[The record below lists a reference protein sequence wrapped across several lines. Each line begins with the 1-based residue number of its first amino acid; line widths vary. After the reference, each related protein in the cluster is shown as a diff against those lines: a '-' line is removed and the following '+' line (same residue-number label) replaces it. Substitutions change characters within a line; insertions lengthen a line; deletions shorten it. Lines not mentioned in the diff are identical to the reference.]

1 MQKNLT
7 YPSKKVVCRAIQ
19 VALMGLLCA
28 GFSGC
33 ATLSEGECKTAD
45 WHEIGR
51 KDGAKG
57 YTRAR
62 LHKHYKA
69 CSEYNVKPQDDPYY
83 AGRKAGLQQYCT
95 PSKGFDEGREGNRY
109 RSVCPA
115 ELEQEFLAA
124 FSKGEMIHEIDMDI
138 DAVERDISR
147 KEQLLSDDDTSSK
160 ERLELHREL
169 RELYEQLRELNRDLF
184 RLERLYLLDL

>member
-1 MQKNLT
+1 MQKANT
-7 YPSKKVVCRAIQ
+7 CSKKTLLHRITQA
-19 VALMGLLCA
+19 ALVGLLCA
-28 GFSGC
+28 GFYGC

-51 KDGAKG
+51 KDGSKG

-62 LHKHYKA
+62 LHKHYEA

-95 PSKGFDEGREGNRY
+95 PRKGFDEGREGNRY

-160 ERLELHREL
+160 ERLELHGEL
-169 RELYEQLRELNRDLF
+169 RGLYDKLRELNRDLF

>member
-1 MQKNLT
+1 MQKANT
-7 YPSKKVVCRAIQ
+7 CSKKTLLHRITQA
-19 VALMGLLCA
+19 ALVGLLCA
-28 GFSGC
+28 GFYGC

-51 KDGAKG
+51 KDGSKG

-62 LHKHYKA
+62 LHKHYEA

-83 AGRKAGLQQYCT
+83 AGREAGLQQYCT
-95 PSKGFDEGREGNRY
+95 PRKGFDEGREGNRY

-138 DAVERDISR
+138 DAVERNISR

-169 RELYEQLRELNRDLF
+169 RELYDKLRELNRDLF